1 VTQGIF
7 PEGGLTRDGALRPV
21 KIGLLDYI
29 VRTIEDPV
37 FDRDIWLVPVGINYD
52 RVLEDRSLIRER
64 IVGGKRPA
72 RLTQLGN
79 VLSYLGWN
87 TVRLFTGQ
95 LKRYGR
101 VAIAF
106 GTPISVRGWLAEQP
120 AGILALPKEERL
132 PHIQQLAEQALERI
146 GAVIPVTSVPLACAA
161 LLSFGA
167 SVVPRARVL
176 ERLDEMRDH
185 LGEFNARIVRTEL
198 PISEVWDRAWLM
210 FSMRRLV
217 VAHGDDLVILPSAR
231 PLLEYYANSIRHLLP
246 AAMVVSY
253 SPATEGD
260 SSLPRLATRSEMD
273 IMTKELPLIPRKPK

>member
-1 VTQGIF
+1 
-7 PEGGLTRDGALRPV
+7 
-21 KIGLLDYI
+21 
-29 VRTIEDPV
+29 
-37 FDRDIWLVPVGINYD
+37 
-52 RVLEDRSLIRER
+52 
-64 IVGGKRPA
+64 
-72 RLTQLGN
+72 
-79 VLSYLGWN
+79 
-87 TVRLFTGQ
+87 
-95 LKRYGR
+95 
-101 VAIAF
+101 
-106 GTPISVRGWLAEQP
+106 
-120 AGILALPKEERL
+120 
-132 PHIQQLAEQALERI
+132 
-146 GAVIPVTSVPLACAA
+146 VIPVTPVPLACAA